1 MNGRRMAR
9 APSASGMTEL
19 GSEKALTAESGR
31 LAQTNPFHARRCIC
45 TFERSFDGDSQMQPS
60 FFVIMWAA
68 LLPGTVPAA
77 RLMQARLRRSVTGWS

>member
-1 MNGRRMAR
+1 
-9 APSASGMTEL
+9 
-19 GSEKALTAESGR
+19 
-31 LAQTNPFHARRCIC
+31 
-45 TFERSFDGDSQMQPS
+45 MQPS